1 MDIKN
6 LCVNTIRILSV
17 EAIDKA
23 NSGHPGLPLGAA
35 PMAFT
40 LFSDIMNFNPK
51 NSNWINRDRFILSAG
66 HGSALLYSLLHIFR
80 YSLTIEDLKEF
91 RQKGS
96 LTPGHPEYGHTE
108 GVEATTGP
116 LGQGVAMGV
125 GLAMAQMHMGEL
137 FNTEDF
143 KVFDNYTYVLTG
155 DGCLMEG
162 ISNEASSLAG
172 TLELSKLIMLYD
184 SNNITIEGNTDVA
197 FKENVRARYEALGW
211 DTFSVEDGNDLEEI
225 RKTIEKAKLTNKP
238 SLIEIKTKI
247 GYGSVVEGSE
257 KAHGSPLKSENTKKL
272 KEKLNWCYSDKFYVP
287 NEVYQYVDE
296 VLKEKEKVEKKWNK
310 QFEEYKIKHKDL
322 YLKLQS
328 FLNMEKPVELLNS
341 DILYNFS
348 EDISTRE
355 ASGKI
360 LNKISKKMS
369 NLFGGSADLAPSN
382 KCVMEN
388 FEYFSHNT
396 KFGANIHFGVREHAM
411 AAIANGLFLYG
422 GIKPFIST
430 FFVFSDYLKPALRLS
445 ALMKLGVIYILTH
458 DSIGVG
464 EDGPTHEPIEQ
475 LAMIRSIPDVV
486 VFRPCDWKETAAA
499 WSYAINND
507 KHPTVMVLS
516 RQKLKN
522 IENTG
527 RGALKGAYILKDSR
541 NGNPELIIIAT
552 GSEVGIALEAAD
564 ILEKEGRK
572 IRVVSMPSM
581 ELFEMQSEEYK
592 NKILPDSI
600 RKRISVEAL
609 SDFGW
614 YKYIGLDGKSIGM
627 KSFGISAPGKE
638 IFKTFDITTERIVKE
653 SNNLLNK
660 E

>member
-66 HGSALLYSLLHIFR
+66 HGSALLYSLLHIFG

-257 KAHGSPLKSENTKKL
+257 KAHGSPLKSENTEKL
-272 KEKLNWCYSDKFYVP
+272 KEKLNWCYNDKFYVP

-296 VLKEKEKVEKKWNK
+296 VLKEKEKVEEKWNK

-341 DILYNFS
+341 DELYNFS
-348 EDISTRE
+348 EDLSTRE

-445 ALMKLGVIYILTH
+445 ALMKLGVIYIFTH

-499 WSYAINND
+499 WSYALNND

-614 YKYIGLDGKSIGM
+614 YKYIGLD
-627 KSFGISAPGKE
+627 
-638 IFKTFDITTERIVKE
+638 
-653 SNNLLNK
+653 
-660 E
+660 

>member
-66 HGSALLYSLLHIFR
+66 HGSALLYSLLHIFG

-211 DTFSVEDGNDLEEI
+211 DTFSVEDGNNLEEI
-225 RKTIEKAKLTNKP
+225 KKTIEKAKLTNKP

-257 KAHGSPLKSENTKKL
+257 KAHGSPLKSENTEKL

-296 VLKEKEKVEKKWNK
+296 VLKEKEKVEEKWNK

-341 DILYNFS
+341 DELYNFS

-527 RGALKGAYILKDSR
+527 RRALKGAYILKDSR

>member
-66 HGSALLYSLLHIFR
+66 HGSALLYSLLHIFG

-445 ALMKLGVIYILTH
+445 VLMKLGVIYILIH

-527 RGALKGAYILKDSR
+527 RRALKGAYILKDSR

>member
-66 HGSALLYSLLHIFR
+66 HGSALLYSLLHIFG

-211 DTFSVEDGNDLEEI
+211 DTFSVEDGNNLEEI
-225 RKTIEKAKLTNKP
+225 KKTIEKAKLTNKP

-272 KEKLNWCYSDKFYVP
+272 KEKLNWCYNDKFYVP

-296 VLKEKEKVEKKWNK
+296 VLKEKEKVEEKWNK
-310 QFEEYKIKHKDL
+310 QFEKYKIKHKDL

-341 DILYNFS
+341 DELYNFS
-348 EDISTRE
+348 EDLSTRE

-445 ALMKLGVIYILTH
+445 ALMKLGVIYIFTH

-499 WSYAINND
+499 WSYALNND

-527 RGALKGAYILKDSR
+527 RRALKGAYILKDSR

>member
-66 HGSALLYSLLHIFR
+66 HGSALLYSLLHIFG

-211 DTFSVEDGNDLEEI
+211 DTFSVEDGNNLEEI
-225 RKTIEKAKLTNKP
+225 KKTIEKAKLTNKP

-296 VLKEKEKVEKKWNK
+296 VLKEKEKVEEKWNK

-445 ALMKLGVIYILTH
+445 ALMKLGVIYIFTH

-609 SDFGW
+609 SDFG
-614 YKYIGLDGKSIGM
+614 
-627 KSFGISAPGKE
+627 
-638 IFKTFDITTERIVKE
+638 
-653 SNNLLNK
+653 
-660 E
+660 

>member
-66 HGSALLYSLLHIFR
+66 HGSALLYSLLHIFG

-211 DTFSVEDGNDLEEI
+211 DTFSVEDGNNLEEI
-225 RKTIEKAKLTNKP
+225 KKTIEKAKLTNKP

-296 VLKEKEKVEKKWNK
+296 VLKEKEKVEEKWNK

-445 ALMKLGVIYILTH
+445 ALMKLGVIYIFTH

>member
-66 HGSALLYSLLHIFR
+66 HGSALLYSLLHIFG

-257 KAHGSPLKSENTKKL
+257 KAHGSPLKSENTEKL
-272 KEKLNWCYSDKFYVP
+272 KEKLNWCYNDKFYVP

-296 VLKEKEKVEKKWNK
+296 VLKEKEKVEEKWNK

-341 DILYNFS
+341 DELYNFS
-348 EDISTRE
+348 EDLSTRE

-445 ALMKLGVIYILTH
+445 ALMKLGVIYIFTH

-499 WSYAINND
+499 WSYALNND

>member
-51 NSNWINRDRFILSAG
+51 NPNWINRDRFILSAG
-66 HGSALLYSLLHIFR
+66 HGSALLYSLLHIFG

-116 LGQGVAMGV
+116 LGQGIAMGV

-137 FNTEDF
+137 FNTQNF

-172 TLELSKLIMLYD
+172 TLELSKLIVLYD
-184 SNNITIEGNTDVA
+184 SNNITIEGNTDMA

-272 KEKLNWCYSDKFYVP
+272 KEKLNWCYNDEFYVP

-296 VLKEKEKVEKKWNK
+296 ILKEKEKVEEKWNK
-310 QFEEYKIKHKDL
+310 QFEEYKIKHKEL

-341 DILYNFS
+341 DELYNFS

-382 KCVMEN
+382 KCIMEN
-388 FEYFSHNT
+388 FEYFSPDT
-396 KFGANIHFGVREHAM
+396 KSGANIHFGVREHAM

-422 GIKPFIST
+422 GIKSFIST

-499 WSYAINND
+499 WSYALNND
-507 KHPTVMVLS
+507 KHPTIMVLS

-527 RGALKGAYILKDSR
+527 KEALKGAYILKDSQ

-592 NKILPDSI
+592 NKILPDNI

-627 KSFGISAPGKE
+627 KSFGISAPGKD

>member
-66 HGSALLYSLLHIFR
+66 HGSALLYSLLHIFG

-257 KAHGSPLKSENTKKL
+257 KAHGSPLKSENIEKL
-272 KEKLNWCYSDKFYVP
+272 KEKLNWCYNDKFYVP

-296 VLKEKEKVEKKWNK
+296 VLKEKEKVEEKWNK

-341 DILYNFS
+341 DELYNFS
-348 EDISTRE
+348 EDLSTRE

-445 ALMKLGVIYILTH
+445 ALMKLGVIYIFTH

-499 WSYAINND
+499 WSYALNND

>member
-66 HGSALLYSLLHIFR
+66 HGSALLYSLLHIFG

-91 RQKGS
+91 RQKES

-257 KAHGSPLKSENTKKL
+257 KAHGSPLKSENTEKL

-527 RGALKGAYILKDSR
+527 RRALKGAYILKDSR

>member
-66 HGSALLYSLLHIFR
+66 HGSALLYSLLHIFG

-527 RGALKGAYILKDSR
+527 RRALKGAYILKDSR

>member
-66 HGSALLYSLLHIFR
+66 HGSALLYSLLHIFG

-257 KAHGSPLKSENTKKL
+257 KAHGSPLKSENTEKL

-445 ALMKLGVIYILTH
+445 ALMKLGVIYIFTH

>member
-66 HGSALLYSLLHIFR
+66 HGSALLYSLLHIFG

-257 KAHGSPLKSENTKKL
+257 KAHGSPLKSENTEKL
-272 KEKLNWCYSDKFYVP
+272 KEKLNWCYNDKFYVP

-296 VLKEKEKVEKKWNK
+296 VLKEKEKVEEKWNK

-341 DILYNFS
+341 DELYNFS
-348 EDISTRE
+348 EDLSTRE

>member
-66 HGSALLYSLLHIFR
+66 HGSALLYSLLHIFG

-272 KEKLNWCYSDKFYVP
+272 KEKLNWCYNDKFYVP

-296 VLKEKEKVEKKWNK
+296 VLKEKEKVEEKWNK

-341 DILYNFS
+341 DELYNFS

-527 RGALKGAYILKDSR
+527 RRALKGAYILKDSR

>member
-66 HGSALLYSLLHIFR
+66 HGSALLYSLLHIFG

-225 RKTIEKAKLTNKP
+225 KKTIEKAKLTNKP

-527 RGALKGAYILKDSR
+527 RRALKGAYILKDSR

>member
-66 HGSALLYSLLHIFR
+66 HGSALLYSLLHIFG

-211 DTFSVEDGNDLEEI
+211 DTFSVEDGNNLEEI
-225 RKTIEKAKLTNKP
+225 KKTIEKAKLTNKP

-247 GYGSVVEGSE
+247 GYGSVVEDSE
-257 KAHGSPLKSENTKKL
+257 KAHGSPLKSENTEKL

-296 VLKEKEKVEKKWNK
+296 VLKEKEKVEEKWNK

-445 ALMKLGVIYILTH
+445 ALMKLGVIYIFTH

-475 LAMIRSIPDVV
+475 FAMIRSIPDVV

-507 KHPTVMVLS
+507 KHSS
-516 RQKLKN
+516 R
-522 IENTG
+522 
-527 RGALKGAYILKDSR
+527 
-541 NGNPELIIIAT
+541 
-552 GSEVGIALEAAD
+552 
-564 ILEKEGRK
+564 
-572 IRVVSMPSM
+572 
-581 ELFEMQSEEYK
+581 SEE
-592 NKILPDSI
+592 
-600 RKRISVEAL
+600 RRV
-609 SDFGW
+609 
-614 YKYIGLDGKSIGM
+614 
-627 KSFGISAPGKE
+627 GKE
-638 IFKTFDITTERIVKE
+638 CR
-653 SNNLLNK
+653 SRWSPYH
-660 E
+660 

>member
-66 HGSALLYSLLHIFR
+66 HGSALLYSLLHIFG

-257 KAHGSPLKSENTKKL
+257 KAHGSPLKSENTEKL

-445 ALMKLGVIYILTH
+445 ALMKLGVIYIFTH

-614 YKYIGLDGKSIGM
+614 YKYIDLDGKSIGM
-627 KSFGISAPGKE
+627 KSVGISAPGKE
-638 IFKTFDITTERIVKE
+638 IFKTVDITTPLQSQGDRG
-653 SNNLLNK
+653 
-660 E
+660 

>member
-66 HGSALLYSLLHIFR
+66 HGSALLYSLLHIFG

-272 KEKLNWCYSDKFYVP
+272 KEKLNWCYNDKFYVP

-527 RGALKGAYILKDSR
+527 RRALKGAYILKDSR

>member
-66 HGSALLYSLLHIFR
+66 HGSALLYSLLHIFG

-272 KEKLNWCYSDKFYVP
+272 KEKLNWCYNDKFYVP

-296 VLKEKEKVEKKWNK
+296 VLKEKEKVEEKWNK

-341 DILYNFS
+341 DELYNFS
-348 EDISTRE
+348 EDLSTRE

-445 ALMKLGVIYILTH
+445 ALMKLGVIYIFTH

-499 WSYAINND
+499 WSYALNND

-527 RGALKGAYILKDSR
+527 KGALKGAYILKDSR

>member
-66 HGSALLYSLLHIFR
+66 HGSALLYSLLHIFG

-225 RKTIEKAKLTNKP
+225 RKTIEKAKLINKP

-257 KAHGSPLKSENTKKL
+257 KAHGSPLKSENTEKL

-445 ALMKLGVIYILTH
+445 ALMKLGVIYIFTH

>member
-66 HGSALLYSLLHIFR
+66 HGSALLYSLLHIFG

-272 KEKLNWCYSDKFYVP
+272 KEKLNWCYNDKFYVP

-296 VLKEKEKVEKKWNK
+296 VLKEKEKVEEKWNK

-341 DILYNFS
+341 DELYNFS
-348 EDISTRE
+348 EDLSTRE

-445 ALMKLGVIYILTH
+445 ALMKLGVIYIFTH

-499 WSYAINND
+499 WSYALNND

>member
-1 MDIKN
+1 
-6 LCVNTIRILSV
+6 
-17 EAIDKA
+17 
-23 NSGHPGLPLGAA
+23 
-35 PMAFT
+35 
-40 LFSDIMNFNPK
+40 
-51 NSNWINRDRFILSAG
+51 
-66 HGSALLYSLLHIFR
+66 
-80 YSLTIEDLKEF
+80 
-91 RQKGS
+91 
-96 LTPGHPEYGHTE
+96 
-108 GVEATTGP
+108 
-116 LGQGVAMGV
+116 
-125 GLAMAQMHMGEL
+125 
-137 FNTEDF
+137 
-143 KVFDNYTYVLTG
+143 
-155 DGCLMEG
+155 
-162 ISNEASSLAG
+162 
-172 TLELSKLIMLYD
+172 
-184 SNNITIEGNTDVA
+184 
-197 FKENVRARYEALGW
+197 
-211 DTFSVEDGNDLEEI
+211 
-225 RKTIEKAKLTNKP
+225 
-238 SLIEIKTKI
+238 
-247 GYGSVVEGSE
+247 
-257 KAHGSPLKSENTKKL
+257 
-272 KEKLNWCYSDKFYVP
+272 
-287 NEVYQYVDE
+287 
-296 VLKEKEKVEKKWNK
+296 
-310 QFEEYKIKHKDL
+310 
-322 YLKLQS
+322 
-328 FLNMEKPVELLNS
+328 MEKPVELLNS

-527 RGALKGAYILKDSR
+527 RRALKGAYILKDSR

-638 IFKTFDITTERIVKE
+638 IFKTFDITTERIIKE
-653 SNNLLNK
+653 SNNSH
-660 E
+660 

>member
-66 HGSALLYSLLHIFR
+66 HGSALLYSLLHIFG

-211 DTFSVEDGNDLEEI
+211 DTFSVEDGNNLEEI
-225 RKTIEKAKLTNKP
+225 KKTIEKAKLTNKP

-341 DILYNFS
+341 DELYNFS

-445 ALMKLGVIYILTH
+445 ALMKLGVIYIFTH

-499 WSYAINND
+499 WSYALNND

>member
-66 HGSALLYSLLHIFR
+66 HGSALLYSLLHIFG

-211 DTFSVEDGNDLEEI
+211 DTFSVEDGNNLEEI
-225 RKTIEKAKLTNKP
+225 KKTIEKAKLTNKP

-257 KAHGSPLKSENTKKL
+257 KAHGSPLKSENTEKL

-296 VLKEKEKVEKKWNK
+296 VLKEKEKVEEKWNK

-445 ALMKLGVIYILTH
+445 ALMKLGVIYIFTH

>member
-66 HGSALLYSLLHIFR
+66 HGSALLYSLLHIFG

-341 DILYNFS
+341 DELYNFS
-348 EDISTRE
+348 EDLSTRE

-527 RGALKGAYILKDSR
+527 RRALKGAYILKDSR

>member
-66 HGSALLYSLLHIFR
+66 HGSALLYSLLHIFG

-272 KEKLNWCYSDKFYVP
+272 KEKLNWCYNDKFYVP

-527 RGALKGAYILKDSR
+527 RRALKGAYILKDSR

-638 IFKTFDITTERIVKE
+638 IFKTA
-653 SNNLLNK
+653 
-660 E
+660 

>member
-1 MDIKN
+1 MKGVKKIFEKGI
-6 LCVNTIRILSV
+6 LFLYFLVVSCCVCNC
-17 EAIDKA
+17 IDYFR
-23 NSGHPGLPLGAA
+23 S
-35 PMAFT
+35 
-40 LFSDIMNFNPK
+40 
-51 NSNWINRDRFILSAG
+51 
-66 HGSALLYSLLHIFR
+66 HI
-80 YSLTIEDLKEF
+80 
-91 RQKGS
+91 G
-96 LTPGHPEYGHTE
+96 
-108 GVEATTGP
+108 
-116 LGQGVAMGV
+116 
-125 GLAMAQMHMGEL
+125 
-137 FNTEDF
+137 
-143 KVFDNYTYVLTG
+143 
-155 DGCLMEG
+155 
-162 ISNEASSLAG
+162 
-172 TLELSKLIMLYD
+172 YD

-257 KAHGSPLKSENTKKL
+257 KAHGSPLKSENTEKL

-527 RGALKGAYILKDSR
+527 RRALKGAYILKDSR

>member
-66 HGSALLYSLLHIFR
+66 HGSALLYSLLHIFG

-272 KEKLNWCYSDKFYVP
+272 KEKLNWCYNDKFYVP

-296 VLKEKEKVEKKWNK
+296 VLKEKEKVEEKWNK

-341 DILYNFS
+341 DELYNFS
-348 EDISTRE
+348 EDLSTRE

-445 ALMKLGVIYILTH
+445 ALMKLGVIYIFTH

-499 WSYAINND
+499 WSYALNND

-541 NGNPELIIIAT
+541 NGNPELIVIAT

>member
-66 HGSALLYSLLHIFR
+66 HGSALLYSLLHIFG

-272 KEKLNWCYSDKFYVP
+272 KEKLNWCYNDKFYVP

-296 VLKEKEKVEKKWNK
+296 VLKEKEKVEEKWNK

-341 DILYNFS
+341 DELYNFS
-348 EDISTRE
+348 EDLSTRE

-382 KCVMEN
+382 KCVIEN

-445 ALMKLGVIYILTH
+445 ALMKLGVIYIFTH

-499 WSYAINND
+499 WSYALNND

>member
-66 HGSALLYSLLHIFR
+66 HGSALLYSLLHIFG

-211 DTFSVEDGNDLEEI
+211 DTFSVEDGNNLEEI
-225 RKTIEKAKLTNKP
+225 KKTIEKAKLTNKP

-341 DILYNFS
+341 DELYNFS

-445 ALMKLGVIYILTH
+445 ALMKLGVIYIFTH

>member
-1 MDIKN
+1 M
-6 LCVNTIRILSV
+6 
-17 EAIDKA
+17 
-23 NSGHPGLPLGAA
+23 
-35 PMAFT
+35 
-40 LFSDIMNFNPK
+40 
-51 NSNWINRDRFILSAG
+51 
-66 HGSALLYSLLHIFR
+66 
-80 YSLTIEDLKEF
+80 
-91 RQKGS
+91 
-96 LTPGHPEYGHTE
+96 
-108 GVEATTGP
+108 
-116 LGQGVAMGV
+116 
-125 GLAMAQMHMGEL
+125 
-137 FNTEDF
+137 
-143 KVFDNYTYVLTG
+143 
-155 DGCLMEG
+155 
-162 ISNEASSLAG
+162 
-172 TLELSKLIMLYD
+172 
-184 SNNITIEGNTDVA
+184 
-197 FKENVRARYEALGW
+197 
-211 DTFSVEDGNDLEEI
+211 EEI
-225 RKTIEKAKLTNKP
+225 KKTIEKAKLTNKP

-257 KAHGSPLKSENTKKL
+257 KTHGSPLKSENTKKL

-287 NEVYQYVDE
+287 NEVYQYVDK

-341 DILYNFS
+341 DELYNFS

-360 LNKISKKMS
+360 LNKINKKMS

-445 ALMKLGVIYILTH
+445 ALMKLGVIYIFTH

-614 YKYIGLDGKSIGM
+614 YKYIDLDGKSIGM